1 MIDRD
6 GQFTWDED
14 NVFDG
19 IRQDVSESVR
29 KYRIVRNCHFANR
42 GALTKDRGVKPL
54 HASRIGSTGKNTTGI
69 LDCHFNNGTQILVAV
84 NEGASNADAYTFE
97 PTTRAWTAQS
107 VSIANAVRPMMVMF
121 ADQLH
126 IADGTTLRRMNASK
140 SWSTPGESTY
150 SNPCK
155 FGTVYANR
163 LILSGNANYPQSFF
177 PSGVR
182 DSGTWDASLAVD
194 VTEAQGERITALGTL
209 GTFLIVGG
217 ETFTRAYYLGT
228 ASPRDWDGD
237 VLSSRV
243 GPVHHSSYVEVPA
256 AGGNASSNFGFF
268 WSREGPMMLAQ
279 IGSGLPVMKSL
290 ADPLRRAIRGI
301 TFEGLDG
308 LAVESYDDVTA
319 AYVPEYDEIR
329 FSLIKKDNYSAT
341 ARADT
346 VYCLSLAS
354 AIAYADRPWENAP
367 IWRIR
372 DNGNQTLPCST
383 LATARLHPDTHLP
396 SVDGTVRGL
405 SAQDGFVYEMDAIDQ
420 YVDNIE
426 GTDYSIPFLVR
437 KDNYDGHEDGVRSHT
452 KSLRTGWFRT
462 TMVGEYTL
470 FTRAIVD
477 GGRSESVGSISLD
490 AGLNTWGDGSV
501 WGDGDNWNA
510 SEFVNSRS
518 GLGILGKKFDL
529 ELYDNGNIQGDFQLN
544 SWSLLGYVEDR
555 R

>member
-6 GQFTWDED
+6 GQFTWEET

-19 IRQDVSESVR
+19 IRQDVSESLR
-29 KYRIVRNCHFANR
+29 KYRSVQNAHFANR
-42 GALTKDRGVKPL
+42 GALTKDLGVKPL
-54 HASRIGSTGKNTTGI
+54 HASRIAASDKNVTAA
-69 LDCHFNNGTQILVAV
+69 LDCHFNNATQILVAV
-84 NEGASNADAYTFE
+84 NEGSSNADAYTFDT
-97 PTTRAWTAQS
+97 TTRAWTAQS
-107 VSIANAVRPMMVMF
+107 VSIANSVRPSMVMF

-150 SNPCK
+150 SDPCK

-163 LILSGNANYPQSFF
+163 LILSGNATYPYSFF

-182 DSGTWDASLAVD
+182 DGGTWDATLAVD
-194 VTEAQGERITALGTL
+194 VTGAQGERITALGTL

-237 VLSSRV
+237 VLSSRI

-279 IGSGLPVMKSL
+279 VGSGLPVMKSL
-290 ADPLRRAIRGI
+290 ADPIRKAVRG
-301 TFEGLDG
+301 TSYEGLDG
-308 LAVESYDDVTA
+308 LAVESYADVTA

-341 ARADT
+341 ARAD
-346 VYCLSLAS
+346 VIYCLSVAS
-354 AIAYADRPWENAP
+354 AIAFAGNPAEAHP

-372 DNGNQTLPCST
+372 DNTNQPLPCST
-383 LATARLHPDTHLP
+383 LFTARLHPDTHLP
-396 SVDGTVRGL
+396 SVDGTVRSL
-405 SAQDGFVYEMDAIDQ
+405 SAQDGFVYEMDAVGQ

-426 GTDYSIPFLVR
+426 GTDYSIPFYVR
-437 KDNYDGHEDGVRSHT
+437 RDNYDGLDDGVRSNT

-462 TMVGEYTL
+462 TMVGAFNLY
-470 FTRAIVD
+470 TRALVD
-477 GGRSESVGSISLD
+477 GGAREATSTISLD
-490 AGLNTWGDGSV
+490 AGLSTWGDGSS
-501 WGDGDNWNA
+501 WNDGSEWNN
-510 SEFVNSRS
+510 SEFVNARS
-518 GLGILGKKFDL
+518 GLGVLGKKFDI
-529 ELYDNGNIQGDFQLN
+529 ELYDNGNIEGDFQIN

>member
-1 MIDRD
+1 LIDRD
-6 GQFTWDED
+6 GQFVWEET

-19 IRQDVSESVR
+19 IRQDVSESLR
-29 KYRIVRNCHFANR
+29 KYRSVQNAHFANR
-42 GALTKDRGVKPL
+42 GALTKDLGVKPL
-54 HASRIGSTGKNTTGI
+54 HASRIAASDKNVTAA
-69 LDCHFNNGTQILVAV
+69 LDCHFNNATQILVAV
-84 NEGASNADAYTFE
+84 NEGSSNADAYTFD
-97 PTTRAWTAQS
+97 TATRAWTAQS
-107 VSIANAVRPMMVMF
+107 VSIANGVRPSMMMF

-163 LILSGNANYPQSFF
+163 LILSGNANYPYSFF

-182 DSGTWDASLAVD
+182 DGGTWDATLAVD
-194 VTEAQGERITALGTL
+194 VTGAQGERITALGTL

-279 IGSGLPVMKSL
+279 VGSGLPVMKSL
-290 ADPLRRAIRGI
+290 ADPIRKAVRG
-301 TFEGLDG
+301 TNYEGLDG
-308 LAVESYDDVTA
+308 LAVESYADVTA

-341 ARADT
+341 ARAD
-346 VYCLSLAS
+346 VIYCLSVAS
-354 AIAYADRPWENAP
+354 AIAFAGNPAEAHP

-372 DNGNQTLPCST
+372 DNTNQPLPCST
-383 LATARLHPDTHLP
+383 LFTARLHPDTHLP
-396 SVDGTVRGL
+396 SVDGTVRCL
-405 SAQDGFVYEMDAIDQ
+405 SAQDGFVYEMDAVEQ

-426 GTDYSIPFLVR
+426 GTNYSIPFYVR
-437 KDNYDGHEDGVRSHT
+437 RDNYDGLDDGVRSNT

-462 TMVGEYTL
+462 TMVGAFSLY
-470 FTRAIVD
+470 TRALVD
-477 GGRSESVGSISLD
+477 GGAREATSTISLD
-490 AGLNTWGDGSV
+490 AGLTTWGDGSS
-501 WGDGDNWNA
+501 WNDGGEWNN
-510 SEFVNSRS
+510 SEFVNARS
-518 GLGILGKKFDL
+518 GLGVLGKKFDI
-529 ELYDNGNIQGDFQLN
+529 ELYDNGNIEGDFQIN

>member
-6 GQFTWDED
+6 GQFTWEET

-19 IRQDVSESVR
+19 IRQDVSESLR
-29 KYRIVRNCHFANR
+29 KYRSVQNAHFANR
-42 GALTKDRGVKPL
+42 GALTKDLGVKPL
-54 HASRIGSTGKNTTGI
+54 HASRIGAAAKDVTAV
-69 LDCHFNNGTQILVAV
+69 LDCHFNNATQILVAV
-84 NEGASNADAYTFE
+84 NEGSSNADAYTFD
-97 PTTRAWTAQS
+97 TATRAWTAQS
-107 VSIANAVRPMMVMF
+107 VSIANSVRPSMVMF

-126 IADGTTLRRMNASK
+126 LVDGTTLRRMNASK

-163 LILSGNANYPQSFF
+163 LILSGNATYPYSFF

-182 DSGTWDASLAVD
+182 DAGTWDATLAVD
-194 VTEAQGERITALGTL
+194 VTGAQGERITSLGTL

-279 IGSGLPVMKSL
+279 VGSGLPVMKSL
-290 ADPLRRAIRGI
+290 ADPIRKAVRG
-301 TFEGLDG
+301 TNYEGLDG
-308 LAVESYDDVTA
+308 LAVESYADVTA
-319 AYVPEYDEIR
+319 VYVPEYDEIR
-329 FSLIKKDNYSAT
+329 FSLIKKDNYSDT
-341 ARADT
+341 ARADV
-346 VYCLSLAS
+346 VYCLSVSS
-354 AIAYADRPWENAP
+354 AIAFASNPAEAHP

-372 DNGNQTLPCST
+372 DNTNQSLPCST
-383 LATARLHPDTHLP
+383 LFTARLHPDTHLP
-396 SVDGTVRGL
+396 SVDGTVRCL
-405 SAQDGFVYEMDAIDQ
+405 SAQDGFVYEMDAVEQ

-426 GTDYSIPFLVR
+426 GVDYSIPFYVR
-437 KDNYDGHEDGVRSHT
+437 RDNYDGLDDGVRSNT

-462 TMVGEYTL
+462 TMVGAYSL
-470 FTRAIVD
+470 YTRALVD
-477 GGRSESVGSISLD
+477 GGAREATSVISLD
-490 AGLNTWGDGSV
+490 AGLSTWGDGSS
-501 WGDGDNWNA
+501 WDDGSEWNN
-510 SEFVNSRS
+510 SEFVNARS
-518 GLGILGKKFDL
+518 GLGVLGKKFDI
-529 ELYDNGNIQGDFQLN
+529 ELYDNGNIEGDFQIN

>member
-1 MIDRD
+1 LIDRD
-6 GQFTWDED
+6 GQFTWEET

-19 IRQDVSESVR
+19 IRQDVSESLR
-29 KYRIVRNCHFANR
+29 KYRSVQNAHFANR
-42 GALTKDRGVKPL
+42 GALTKDLGVKPL
-54 HASRIGSTGKNTTGI
+54 HASRIAASDKNVTAA
-69 LDCHFNNGTQILVAV
+69 LDCHFNNATQILVAV
-84 NEGASNADAYTFE
+84 NEGSSNADAYTFDT
-97 PTTRAWTAQS
+97 TTRAWTAQS
-107 VSIANAVRPMMVMF
+107 VSIANSVRPSMVMF

-150 SNPCK
+150 SDPCK

-163 LILSGNANYPQSFF
+163 LILSGNATYPYSFF

-182 DSGTWDASLAVD
+182 DGGTWDATLAVD
-194 VTEAQGERITALGTL
+194 VTGAQGERITALGTL

-237 VLSSRV
+237 VLSSRI

-279 IGSGLPVMKSL
+279 VGSGLPVMKSL
-290 ADPLRRAIRGI
+290 ADPIRKAVRG
-301 TFEGLDG
+301 TSYEGLDG
-308 LAVESYDDVTA
+308 LAVESYADVTA

-341 ARADT
+341 ARAD
-346 VYCLSLAS
+346 VIYCLSVAS
-354 AIAYADRPWENAP
+354 AIAFAGNPAEAHP

-372 DNGNQTLPCST
+372 DNTNQPLPCST
-383 LATARLHPDTHLP
+383 LFTARLHPDTHLP
-396 SVDGTVRGL
+396 SVDGTVRSL
-405 SAQDGFVYEMDAIDQ
+405 SAQDGFIYEMDAVGQ

-426 GTDYSIPFLVR
+426 GTDYSIPFYVR
-437 KDNYDGHEDGVRSHT
+437 RDNYDGLDDGVRSNT

-462 TMVGEYTL
+462 TMVGAFNLY
-470 FTRAIVD
+470 TRALVD
-477 GGRSESVGSISLD
+477 GGAREATSTISLD
-490 AGLNTWGDGSV
+490 AGLSTWGDGSS
-501 WGDGDNWNA
+501 WNDGSEWNN
-510 SEFVNSRS
+510 SEFVNARS
-518 GLGILGKKFDL
+518 GLGVLGKKFDI
-529 ELYDNGNIQGDFQLN
+529 ELYDNGNIEGDFQIN

>member
-6 GQFTWDED
+6 GQFTWDELR
-14 NVFDG
+14 VFDG
-19 IRQDVSESVR
+19 IRQDVSESIR
-29 KYRIVRNCHFANR
+29 KYRLVRNAHFANR
-42 GALTKDRGVKPL
+42 GALTKDLGFKPL
-54 HASRIGSTGKNTTGI
+54 HASRIGSAAKNVTGL
-69 LDCHFNNGTQILVAV
+69 LDCHFNNATQILVAV
-84 NEGASNADAYTFE
+84 NEGGSNADAYTFD
-97 PTTRAWTAQS
+97 TATRAWTAQS
-107 VSIANAVRPMMVMF
+107 VSIANGVRPMMVMF

-126 IADGTTLRRMNASK
+126 IADGGTLRRMNASK

-163 LILSGNANYPQSFF
+163 LILSGNATYPYSFF

-182 DSGTWDASLAVD
+182 DSSSWDATLAVD
-194 VTEAQGERITALGTL
+194 VTGSQGERITCLGTL

-256 AGGNASSNFGFF
+256 AGGDASANFGFF
-268 WSREGPMMLAQ
+268 WSREGPQMVAQ
-279 IGSGLPVMKSL
+279 IGRGLPVLTSL
-290 ADPLRRAIRGI
+290 AEPIRRAVRGVD
-301 TFEGLDG
+301 FEGLDG

-319 AYVPEYDEIR
+319 AYIPEYDEIR
-329 FSLIKKDNYSAT
+329 FSLIKKTNYSAT
-341 ARADT
+341 ARAD
-346 VYCLSLAS
+346 VIYCLSLSS
-354 AIAYADRPWENAP
+354 AIAYANNPGQAYP

-372 DNGNQTLPCST
+372 DNTNQALPCST

-405 SAQDGFVYEMDAIDQ
+405 AAQDGFVYEMDAVSQ
-420 YVDNIE
+420 YTDNIE
-426 GTDYSIPFLVR
+426 GTTYSIPMFVR
-437 KDNYDGHEDGVRSHT
+437 RDNYDGIEDQVRSNT

-462 TMVGEYTL
+462 TMVGDYSL
-470 FTRAIVD
+470 YTRAIVD
-477 GGRSESVGSISLD
+477 GGRRESTSTISLN
-490 AGLNTWGDGSV
+490 AGLNTWGDGSA

-510 SEFVNSRS
+510 SDFVNSRS
-518 GLGILGKKFDL
+518 GLGVLGKKFDL
-529 ELYDNGNIQGDFQLN
+529 ELYDNGNIEGDFQIN